1 MSALVLLATVVVL
14 RAQEPA
20 ELPTFDVASVRSS
33 QPDARYRL
41 GLLPNGRLDA
51 RAATVERL
59 ILTSYTLH
67 ESQVV
72 DGPDWLDSERFD
84 ILATP
89 PDGAP
94 VDRVSTLA
102 RIRALLRDRFGLR
115 THTESRELSVYAL
128 VVARADGR
136 LGSGLHASTVDCA
149 AADQA
154 LQEARA
160 RGEFFTGVTC
170 RGSIFSQADDAL
182 VLRYGAKSM
191 SEMAEVL
198 TPYVGRMV
206 VDGTGLSGLFDMEVS
221 FSQDPQPESDAVSIV
236 TAVQEQ
242 LGLRLQERRTDA
254 RVLVIDRVE
263 RPAPN

>member
-136 LGSGLHASTVDCA
+136 QVLVQRQIPGCGGGLDAKPR
-149 AADQA
+149 DQ
-154 LQEARA
+154 
-160 RGEFFTGVTC
+160 
-170 RGSIFSQADDAL
+170 
-182 VLRYGAKSM
+182 
-191 SEMAEVL
+191 VL
-198 TPYVGRMV
+198 TAYLP
-206 VDGTGLSGLFDMEVS
+206 DE
-221 FSQDPQPESDAVSIV
+221 AH
-236 TAVQEQ
+236 AQ
-242 LGLRLQERRTDA
+242 LHERKPVA
-254 RVLVIDRVE
+254 LWLG
-263 RPAPN
+263 